1 MSASYIYIMCQPV
14 IFLRVRAV
22 VSTYFAIFAQGV
34 VRVLRYYY
42 NTSSCYPIMALS
54 A

>member
-1 MSASYIYIMCQPV
+1 MSASYISCV
-14 IFLRVRAV
+14 SLDFLPVRAM